1 MNFEQNSLSSSILVP
16 LKSFSCFEL
25 SNGFS
30 GFIFK
35 NDSNMVMSKVLP
47 KRLGLVNN
55 RTLAES
61 VNTVLINSVLS
72 T

>member
-1 MNFEQNSLSSSILVP
+1 MNLEQNSLSSNILVP
-16 LKSFSCFEL
+16 LKSSSCFEL
-25 SNGFS
+25 SNGFLGS
-30 GFIFK
+30 IFK
-35 NDSNMVMSKVLP
+35 KDSNMVMSKVLP

-61 VNTVLINSVLS
+61 VNTVLINAVLS